1 MKITGLYKEE
11 KTYGLYKLGNVI
23 KDRYDNLYVVLGAY
37 SDEQTKFFLAD
48 LESSMIVQGPENTKF
63 FSSEY
68 ELAKCF
74 ARKGDVLLSGSF
86 EFNPN
91 SEE

>member
-1 MKITGLYKEE
+1 MKITGIYKE
-11 KTYGLYKLGNVI
+11 KPYGLYQLGNVI
-23 KDRYDNLYVVLGAY
+23 KDRYGNLYVVLGAY
-37 SDEQTKFFLAD
+37 SDGQTKFFLVD
-48 LESSMIVQGPENTKF
+48 LESSMIVQGPEDTKF

-68 ELAKCF
+68 ELAKGF
-74 ARKGDVLLSGSF
+74 AREGDVLLSGSF

>member
-1 MKITGLYKEE
+1 MKITGIYKE
-11 KTYGLYKLGNVI
+11 KPYGLYQLGNVI
-23 KDRYDNLYVVLGAY
+23 KDIYNNLYVVLGTNA
-37 SDEQTKFFLAD
+37 DGQTKFCLAD
-48 LESSMIVQGPENTKF
+48 LENSMIIEGPENTKF